1 MFTGPEWINSY
12 QVMEHIQLV
21 LLVFF
26 DKLLTLVVVEIQDM
40 DCNTLEMACNTVA
53 EASLV
58 VVVVVASSSSLEE
71 VVGMDLYNQVP

>member
-40 DCNTLEMACNTVA
+40 DCNTLEMACSTVA
-53 EASLV
+53 EA
-58 VVVVVASSSSLEE
+58 
-71 VVGMDLYNQVP
+71 

>member
-1 MFTGPEWINSY
+1 
-12 QVMEHIQLV
+12 MEHIQLV

-26 DKLLTLVVVEIQDM
+26 DKLLTLVAVEIQDM
-40 DCNTLEMACNTVA
+40 DCNTLEMACSTVA

-71 VVGMDLYNQVP
+71 VVGMDLYNQVR